1 MKILAIDTSATAASV
16 AVAEDD
22 KIIGEYFINTKLT
35 HSQTLI
41 PMAEQLIKSVS
52 LSVNDIDAVAVN
64 AGPGSFTGVRI
75 GVAAAKGIAFAND
88 LPCVSVST
96 LQSMAYNM
104 LENDCVVCGVMD
116 ARCQQ
121 VYNALF
127 RVNDKSVE
135 RLTDDR
141 ALSLEDL
148 KRELEQIN
156 DKVVLVG
163 DGTEITKKYFN
174 GKLLNVVS
182 APINKRIQNASSTA
196 MVAYEMIKEGKT
208 VSSDELMPVYLR
220 LPQAQ
225 RELNKKAAGGLHLI
239 GQTAPYK
246 N

>member
-16 AVAEDD
+16 AVAEED

-41 PMAEQLIKSVS
+41 PMAEQLLKSVS
-52 LSVNDIDAVAVN
+52 LSVKDLDAVAVN

-75 GVAAAKGIAFAND
+75 GVAAAKGIAFAD
-88 LPCVSVST
+88 EIPCISVST

-104 LENDCVVCGVMD
+104 LESDCIVCAVMD

-121 VYNALF
+121 VYNAMF
-127 RVNDKSVE
+127 KINGKSVE

-148 KRELEQIN
+148 KLELERIN

-163 DGTEITKKYFN
+163 DGTEITEKYFD
-174 GKLLNVVS
+174 GKLSNVVS

-196 MVAYEMIKEGKT
+196 IVACRMLKEDKT
-208 VSSDELMPVYLR
+208 VSSDELMPIYLR

-225 RELNKKAAGGLHLI
+225 RELNKKLGVK
-239 GQTAPYK
+239 Q
-246 N
+246 